1 MGKTLLQL
9 LEAWPTPDK
18 LNPNTQ
24 KAGMLKP
31 DPANRFTNDTKE
43 ALDFVKE
50 MPKYNGNKN
59 IRRELSGLKNFRR
72 IKLKNILHER
82 ILYTLKFEE

>member
-1 MGKTLLQL
+1 
-9 LEAWPTPDK
+9 
-18 LNPNTQ
+18 
-24 KAGMLKP
+24 
-31 DPANRFTNDTKE
+31 
-43 ALDFVKE
+43 